1 MRVTVIPAKP
11 KDEISNKK
19 NIIKRIAA
27 YCRVSTDEDEQLN
40 SYETQCKYY
49 DEYIASHEDW
59 KKVHIFADEGISG
72 TQAKKRPEFL
82 KMIRYCRR
90 GSIDIILAKSVSRF
104 ARNTVESLQYVRE
117 LKTLGVAVIFE
128 KENINTLEQSDEML
142 LTIFSWFAQAESESI
157 SKNVVWGIRRSF
169 EQGKFSMSG
178 IFGYEKD
185 ENGNPRIVP
194 EQAETVRLIYDMF
207 IGGASYRN
215 IADRLIE
222 QNTTNARG
230 AVKWSISTISGIL
243 QNEKYAGDALLQ
255 KTYTVDCI
263 SKKTKKNTGELPM
276 YYVRDH
282 HEAIIDRDTF
292 NKVQVEISRRNCLKK
307 ASGNPTNNNGHYSA
321 KYALTERMY
330 CAECGAAYRRTTW
343 TAKGYKEI
351 VWRCV
356 NRLEHGKEICRHSP
370 TLYEESLHRAIVNA
384 INGFCNIDEDVRKE
398 LKAGIKAV
406 VIPDGQI
413 ISQLEQLRSERSD
426 EISRLLELSLTE
438 TDYTKYDVEFKRLS
452 DEIDAINEQIRAERE
467 KLTDH
472 SVTTDS
478 VRELLDE
485 LEQTKFGL
493 TEYDDSL
500 TRRFIERID
509 VIDKHT
515 IKITFIGGVQAEQVI
530 E

>member
-1 MRVTVIPAKP
+1 MYNV
-11 KDEISNKK
+11 
-19 NIIKRIAA
+19 
-27 YCRVSTDEDEQLN
+27 
-40 SYETQCKYY
+40 
-49 DEYIASHEDW
+49 
-59 KKVHIFADEGISG
+59 
-72 TQAKKRPEFL
+72 
-82 KMIRYCRR
+82 R
-90 GSIDIILAKSVSRF
+90 G
-104 ARNTVESLQYVRE
+104 
-117 LKTLGVAVIFE
+117 
-128 KENINTLEQSDEML
+128 
-142 LTIFSWFAQAESESI
+142 
-157 SKNVVWGIRRSF
+157 
-169 EQGKFSMSG
+169 
-178 IFGYEKD
+178 
-185 ENGNPRIVP
+185 
-194 EQAETVRLIYDMF
+194 
-207 IGGASYRN
+207 
-215 IADRLIE
+215 
-222 QNTTNARG
+222 
-230 AVKWSISTISGIL
+230 
-243 QNEKYAGDALLQ
+243 
-255 KTYTVDCI
+255 
-263 SKKTKKNTGELPM
+263 
-276 YYVRDH
+276 H
-282 HEAIIDRDTF
+282 HEAIIDRDKF